1 MILNLWDTR
10 GYDEEYERIY
20 GLTYPNTDC
29 FVFLYSIVDRSS
41 YSEILQKWIPEIEH
55 YCPGIPRILLSTKI
69 DLLEDKEIQMKNN
82 ENFISTD
89 EGIEL
94 QKKFDFEFFIE
105 TSSKLHINIDEFLD
119 AIGRTIEKKNLSKKK
134 EKDCIVS

>member
-41 YSEILQKWIPEIEH
+41 YSKILEKWIPEIEH

-69 DLLEDKEIQMKNN
+69 DLLEDKEIQMKNH

-105 TSSKLHINIDEFLD
+105 TSSKLHINIDEILD
-119 AIGRTIEKKNLSKKK
+119 AIGRTIEKKILSKKK